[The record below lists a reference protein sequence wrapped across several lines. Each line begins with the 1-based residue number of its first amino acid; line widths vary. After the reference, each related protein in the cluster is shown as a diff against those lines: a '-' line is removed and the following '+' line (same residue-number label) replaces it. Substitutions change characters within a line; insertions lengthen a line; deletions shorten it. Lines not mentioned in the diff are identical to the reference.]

1 MVDTYNGLNNLFRTV
16 TSTSSEDELGGSL
29 ANDNSMVRVLTDQI
43 RTAIFADSSTKS
55 GDIIA
60 MRDLGI
66 SIDKS
71 GEMTFT
77 ETTYDAAVLAS
88 YDDIVTMLTADTSNE
103 SLFTTTNKGLA
114 QDIATTLGNFTDSD
128 GIVTTRSEGATE
140 DLADHKEELVE
151 LEKRME
157 AVYERYLAQFTAM
170 ESLMA
175 SMDATKEYLTG
186 QLESLS
192 KAYDNN

>member
-1 MVDTYNGLNNLFRTV
+1 
-16 TSTSSEDELGGSL
+16 
-29 ANDNSMVRVLTDQI
+29 MVRFLRDQI

-55 GDIIA
+55 GDITA

-66 SIDKS
+66 SVDKS
-71 GEMTFT
+71 GTMTFT
-77 ETTYDAAVLAS
+77 ATTYDAAILAS
-88 YDDIVTMLTADTSNE
+88 YNDIVTMLTADTSNE

-128 GIVTTRSEGATE
+128 GIVTTRSTTANN
-140 DLADHKEELVE
+140 DLEDHKEELAE
-151 LEKRME
+151 LETRME
-157 AVYERYLAQFTAM
+157 SVYQRYLTQFTAM

-175 SMDATKEYLTG
+175 SMDATKDYLTG

>member
-1 MVDTYNGLNNLFRTV
+1 
-16 TSTSSEDELGGSL
+16 LGGSL
-29 ANDNSMVRVLTDQI
+29 SDDTSMVRFLTDQI
-43 RTAIFADSSTKS
+43 RTAIFADSSTNS
-55 GDIIA
+55 GNITA
-60 MRDLGI
+60 LRDLGI
-66 SIDKS
+66 SVDKS
-71 GEMTFT
+71 GAMTFT

-192 KAYDNN
+192 KAYDHN